1 MHSSVAASFLEA
13 GAKCDRRAL
22 AIPVEQ
28 MADRL
33 IAPFYR
39 RLLRDGLSPAI
50 ALRQAALDMQSK
62 AANLGPKGASMQL
75 ARLSIAW
82 EPFPAR
88 YQGDR

>member
-1 MHSSVAASFLEA
+1 MIAALWP
-13 GAKCDRRAL
+13 
-22 AIPVEQ
+22 IPVEQ

-82 EPFPAR
+82 APFAC